1 MLCIIVSHFDSLGLI
16 SPIIQRAKWMIQ
28 KLWKLNLDWDVPV
41 PKDVESE
48 WKELEKDLKNISEIS
63 VSRFIGIK
71 NSLGNEAV
79 VTELHCFYD
88 SSATAY
94 AACVYVRVEQN
105 REITTNLS
113 FTKTRLAPI
122 KTLTVPR
129 LELMAAL
136 IGVRIPK
143 FVEKELKIKIVK
155 KYIWCDSKCVLYW
168 IANKRLKSAFVENRL
183 KEIRLC
189 ENTEFRYVSMT
200 ENPADLPTRGM
211 STLGLKTSNLS
222 WNGPE
227 WLHQGKDQWPD
238 KLVSSADEIKFEEI
252 ENRKTATLTMVTV
265 ADNCTFGSIIKK
277 YSTLTKSLRVIA
289 YTLRA
294 KKIFEKIDTRKG
306 TLSVEELNDAQKLL
320 DKLVQGKYYSEEKR
334 LINQGQSNGLIKH
347 LRLFIDDEGLIRCNG
362 RLKNPELSE
371 GAKTPILLPK
381 RDRYVELIIE
391 NIHKKLL
398 HSGSRH
404 ILSELRQNY
413 WLPTGRR
420 IIESIIKKCWA
431 CKKWEGGPFQ
441 PPVPPALPKERLLEA
456 PAFTFSSIHGST
468 WETEGYYNGKQFR
481 LANTTFLKFG
491 RTYYLIHRF
500 KITLQMKE
508 LFGNLLSNWRRGWVA
523 STKRLVGL
531 VKRNLRKTI
540 DSHLLTYRQLETV
553 VIEVESVINSRPL
566 GFVGSTLD
574 DGITLTPALFLGID
588 HRTGFPEIDIDKD
601 DADFKLKE
609 DSSETL
615 LKKLK
620 KDQKVLDIFWK
631 TFRDDYLLSLRER
644 KNENKIRG
652 AACDV
657 PQVAKK

>member
-1 MLCIIVSHFDSLGLI
+1 MNLREWCSNSTEFVAEEDRLYGEKTKLLGLIWDKKSDVLNIKETKVEVEGVLTKRKMLCNIASHFDPLGLI
-16 SPIIQRAKWMIQ
+16 SPIIQRAKSMIQ

-79 VTELHCFYD
+79 VTELHCFCD

-94 AACVYVRVEQN
+94 AACVYMRVEQN

-122 KTLTVPR
+122 KTLTIPR
-129 LELMAAL
+129 LELMPAL
-136 IGVRIPK
+136 IGVRILK

-189 ENTEFRYVSMT
+189 ENTEFRYVSTT

-211 STLGLKTSNLS
+211 STLELKTSNLW

-289 YTLRA
+289 YILRA

-306 TLSVEELNDAQKLL
+306 TLSVEELNEAQKLL
-320 DKLVQGKYYSEEKR
+320 DKL
-334 LINQGQSNGLIKH
+334 
-347 LRLFIDDEGLIRCNG
+347 
-362 RLKNPELSE
+362 
-371 GAKTPILLPK
+371 
-381 RDRYVELIIE
+381 
-391 NIHKKLL
+391 
-398 HSGSRH
+398 
-404 ILSELRQNY
+404 
-413 WLPTGRR
+413 LPTGRR

-456 PAFTFSSIHGST
+456 PAFT
-468 WETEGYYNGKQFR
+468 Y
-481 LANTTFLKFG
+481 
-491 RTYYLIHRF
+491 
-500 KITLQMKE
+500 
-508 LFGNLLSNWRRGWVA
+508 
-523 STKRLVGL
+523 VG
-531 VKRNLRKTI
+531 V
-540 DSHLLTYRQLETV
+540 
-553 VIEVESVINSRPL
+553 
-566 GFVGSTLD
+566 
-574 DGITLTPALFLGID
+574 
-588 HRTGFPEIDIDKD
+588 
-601 DADFKLKE
+601 
-609 DSSETL
+609 
-615 LKKLK
+615 
-620 KDQKVLDIFWK
+620 
-631 TFRDDYLLSLRER
+631 DYLGPLII
-644 KNENKIRG
+644 KDGDNEQKKVCICLFTCAVIR
-652 AACDV
+652 AVHLELV
-657 PQVAKK
+657 PDMTTNGFIEAFR